1 MKSLLKNKVFLRII
15 DVLFSPL
22 TIISSYWFKLVTK
35 VKPHFLPITDRIFMQ
50 SGILPIADHYY
61 QPLINPKKHLS
72 KSLREDRN
80 LPGIIWNTEEQLQLL
95 SQFRYNS
102 ELEAIPMEKPNSLEY
117 YYNNNSFVAGD
128 AEYLYNILRLKKPK
142 RIIEI
147 GCGYSTLLAQRALN
161 YNKKEDAEYNCEHI
175 CIEPYEMP
183 WLEKLNVKVIRK
195 KVEEIDTSYFLQLN
209 ENDILFI
216 DSSHIIRPQGDV
228 LFEFLQVLPILN
240 KGVIIH
246 VHDIFSPKDYL
257 NEWVFSHVLW
267 NEQYL
272 LEAFLT
278 NNNNFK
284 IIGALN
290 YLRHNY
296 YSQFAEKSPVFAK
309 VNGEPG
315 SFWLQKVI

>member
-1 MKSLLKNKVFLRII
+1 MKSLLKNKLFLRFI
-15 DVLFSPL
+15 DILFSPL
-22 TIISSYWFKLVTK
+22 TVISSYWFKLITK
-35 VKPHFLPITDRIFMQ
+35 VKPRFLPLTDKIFMK
-50 SGILPIADHYY
+50 SGILPVQDHYY
-61 QPLINPKKHLS
+61 QPLINPKKHLTR
-72 KSLREDRN
+72 SLREDRS
-80 LPGIIWNTEEQLQLL
+80 LPGIEWNIEEQLNILE
-95 SQFRYNS
+95 QFKFND
-102 ELEAIPMEKPNSLEY
+102 ELTKIPFEKTDSLEF

-128 AEYLYNILRLKKPK
+128 AEYFYNILRLKKPHK
-142 RIIEI
+142 IIEI
-147 GCGYSTLLAQRALN
+147 GCGYSTLLAQKALIK
-161 YNKKEDAEYNCEHI
+161 NKKDNPDYTYEHI

-183 WLEKLNVKVIRK
+183 WLEQLDVKVIRR
-195 KVEEIDTSYFLQLN
+195 KVEELDTQYFSQLA

-240 KGVIIH
+240 KGVIVH

-278 NNNNFK
+278 NNKNFK

-290 YLRHNY
+290 FLSHKYFD
-296 YSQFAEKSPVFAK
+296 QFAAKSPIFSQLK
-309 VNGEPG
+309 GEPG
-315 SFWLQKVI
+315 SFWMQKTI